1 MTSVFFFLLLKKW
14 GCFGG
19 GWLAVGEDRF
29 RSHSGLTMGG
39 TGSGGRRSRELEE
52 DWKEAERV

>member
-1 MTSVFFFLLLKKW
+1 MFFFFAFEEVGVLW
-14 GCFGG
+14 W

>member
-1 MTSVFFFLLLKKW
+1 M
-14 GCFGG
+14 
-19 GWLAVGEDRF
+19 GEDRF